1 MSCAWSLPASMASWQ
16 AARSEPR
23 VMSGSARATWRRVWL
38 SMSGVRRSWE
48 ALATKRRWDSKAAS
62 RRPMEPVDGVAE
74 VLELVVGAGERQ
86 SLL

>member
-1 MSCAWSLPASMASWQ
+1 
-16 AARSEPR
+16 
-23 VMSGSARATWRRVWL
+23 
-38 SMSGVRRSWE
+38 MSGVRRSWE